1 MNGEDGEL
9 FEEGVVLARQYLG
22 IGDWHVWDLRPNG
35 GGHCKQCSSSA
46 QRIVRHERGS
56 RCPGATRGDDR
67 VALARDAI
75 ARRAARLENDRVIE
89 AALSRAQE
97 LDREAQAQAVAE
109 DEGDDEEEAEAEAE
123 EHGVAEERAHEEDA
137 YVQSMVLSFFYYSF
151 GMMCFLR
158 AYRPRHPLHP
168 FRPLR
173 PLRPLLPLRPLP

>member
-35 GGHCKQCSSSA
+35 GGHCK
-46 QRIVRHERGS
+46 HERGS

-109 DEGDDEEEAEAEAE
+109 DEGDDEGDAEEAEE
-123 EHGVAEERAHEEDA
+123 EHGVAEEHAHEEDA

-168 FRPLR
+168 FRPL
-173 PLRPLLPLRPLP
+173 LPLRPLP

>member
-1 MNGEDGEL
+1 MPEDEAREKYIQVRVCL
-9 FEEGVVLARQYLG
+9 PNDVLSLG
-22 IGDWHVWDLRPNG
+22 HAIRSGR
-35 GGHCKQCSSSA
+35 SIRS
-46 QRIVRHERGS
+46 VRTFRS
-56 RCPGATRGDDR
+56 
-67 VALARDAI
+67 
-75 ARRAARLENDRVIE
+75 VIE